1 MKLPDLPDLPVRPA
15 LGEIVGTLAEHG
27 VAVLVAPP
35 GTGKTTLVPLALA
48 AGSSGRI
55 VVAEPRRLA
64 ARAAAARMAALLG
77 ERVGE
82 TVGYSVRGDRKVG
95 ARTRIEVVTS
105 GLLVRRLQSDPE
117 LAGVGTVV
125 LDECHERHLDA
136 DLLLALLLDARSG
149 LRPDLRV
156 LATSATVAADRLAQ
170 LLGSGMRVDA
180 ELGFAAGSGVDPA
193 SHAAAGAGADPGSG
207 MVVGSG
213 GDAGMPGSA
222 VGTGVYSSPDAVVGS
237 GSGVDSRS
245 DAEAGAGV
253 GEGTGLAVGAGVG
266 SATVARAVG
275 SPVID
280 GSRAPVLEVRGRAY
294 PVQVDYVPALP
305 RERIEAQVARATR
318 SALATI
324 DGDVLVFLPGVG
336 EINRTAG
343 LLRDLDDVDVVP
355 LHGRLAGAAQ
365 DLALRP
371 GARRRVVLSTAVA
384 ESSLTVPGVRAVVD
398 SGLSRVSRV
407 DHRRGLS
414 GLATVRV
421 SAAVAEQRAGRAGRE
436 APGHAWRCWP
446 EYEHQTLPAY
456 PEPEIRTAELTRLAL
471 ELACWGTP
479 DGTGLAWWDAP
490 PQGGLAMAHTV
501 LRALGALDDADRI
514 TPRGKDMAALGLH
527 PRLARALLDGAAR
540 VGAKAAAEMVVLMDD
555 DSLANTVDAAAA
567 LRTLRTERP
576 PRWTREVQRLT
587 RLVASA
593 TADDSRDQPHVSR
606 ARKDDSSGGDRP
618 GAGGARA
625 DVSAGGD
632 QRSVS
637 DVRTDASS
645 GAERSDRPDVGGVER
660 RSGIGHPD
668 SRERAGVHGGS
679 VAGARGGRERVT
691 GGDEARFGTDVAA
704 LLIALAQPERLARR
718 RASGSSTYLMA
729 GGTAVTLPPGSG
741 LAAAEWLAVAVADRD
756 PGRAEGRIRLAAIA
770 DEELAREAAPGL
782 VVVADEVRW
791 DGGDVVARRV
801 ERLGAIVLSEQAIR
815 QPDPQLVERAVRQ
828 GLQTE
833 GLSLLRWHDDARNLR
848 QRLDFLH
855 RTLGAPWP
863 AVDDESLL
871 TDLDSWLGPE
881 LSTARRRSDLAR
893 IDAGTA
899 LRRLLPWPAAAR
911 LDELAP
917 ERLEVPSGSR
927 VRLDYSADQPVLAV
941 KVQEIFGWTTPPTLA
956 DGRATIL
963 LHLLS
968 PAQRPVAVTADLA
981 SFWQNGWSQVRSD
994 LRGRYPKHAWPED
1007 PTTIP
1012 AHRGTARRAADR
1024 RP

>member
-1 MKLPDLPDLPVRPA
+1 MKLPELPDLPVRPA
-15 LGEIVGTLAEHG
+15 LERITSTLAERG

-48 AGSSGRI
+48 AGSPGRI

-82 TVGYSVRGDRKVG
+82 TVGYAVRGDRKVG
-95 ARTRIEVVTS
+95 PRTRIEVVTS

-117 LAGVGTVV
+117 LTGVGTVV

-170 LLGSGMRVDA
+170 LLGTGESGRGVM
-180 ELGFAAGSGVDPA
+180 GSGIPD
-193 SHAAAGAGADPGSG
+193 GQ
-207 MVVGSG
+207 
-213 GDAGMPGSA
+213 DA
-222 VGTGVYSSPDAVVGS
+222 
-237 GSGVDSRS
+237 
-245 DAEAGAGV
+245 
-253 GEGTGLAVGAGVG
+253 
-266 SATVARAVG
+266 
-275 SPVID
+275 ID
-280 GSRAPVLEVRGRAY
+280 RSRAPVLEVHGRTY
-294 PVQVDYVPALP
+294 PVDVDYVPALP
-305 RERIEAQVARATR
+305 RERIEAQAARATR
-318 SALATI
+318 AALATI

-355 LHGRLAGAAQ
+355 LHGRLGGAAQ

-371 GARRRVVLSTAVA
+371 GTRRRVVLSTAVA

-421 SAAVAEQRAGRAGRE
+421 SAAVADQRTGRAGRE
-436 APGHAWRCWP
+436 TPGHAWRCWP

-479 DGTGLAWWDAP
+479 DGAGLAWWDAP
-490 PQGGLAMAHTV
+490 PEGGLAAARTV
-501 LRALGALDDADRI
+501 LRALGALDDADHI
-514 TPRGKDMAALGLH
+514 TPRGKAMADLGLH

-555 DSLANTVDAAAA
+555 DSFADTADAAAA
-567 LRTLRTERP
+567 LRALRAERP

-587 RLVASA
+587 RLVAKPDLANSGA
-593 TADDSRDQPHVSR
+593 AAGRPSRGDLVTGD
-606 ARKDDSSGGDRP
+606 AGNDSGG
-618 GAGGARA
+618 AA
-625 DVSAGGD
+625 
-632 QRSVS
+632 
-637 DVRTDASS
+637 
-645 GAERSDRPDVGGVER
+645 
-660 RSGIGHPD
+660 
-668 SRERAGVHGGS
+668 
-679 VAGARGGRERVT
+679 
-691 GGDEARFGTDVAA
+691 TDVAA
-704 LLIALAQPERLARR
+704 LMIALAQPERLARR

-756 PGRAEGRIRLAAIA
+756 PGRSEGRIRLAAIA
-770 DEELAREAAPGL
+770 DEDLAREAAPGL
-782 VVVADEVRW
+782 VVAADEVRW

-801 ERLGAIVLSEQAIR
+801 ERLGAIILSEKPLR
-815 QPDPQLVERAVRQ
+815 QPDKALMEQAVRQ
-828 GLQTE
+828 GLRVE
-833 GLSLLRWHDDARNLR
+833 GLGLLRWSDDARSLR
-848 QRLDFLH
+848 ERLDFLH

-863 AVDDESLL
+863 AVDDAALL
-871 TDLDSWLGPE
+871 ADLDTWLGPE

-899 LRRLLPWPAAAR
+899 LRRLLPWPTATR

-941 KVQEIFGWTTPPTLA
+941 KVQEVFGWTDPPTLA
-956 DGRATIL
+956 DGRARIL

-968 PAQRPVAVTADLA
+968 PAQRPVAVTADLP
-981 SFWQNGWSQVRSD
+981 SFWKTGWPQVRAD
-994 LRGRYPKHAWPED
+994 LRGRYPKHSWPED
-1007 PTTIP
+1007 PTTIS
-1012 AHRGTARRAADR
+1012 AHRGTARRAGN
-1024 RP
+1024 RPN